1 MGFLGEVSKG
11 AQVCAQGGAGGV
23 GGQILPCWAPKA
35 SRPRYGRKHRA
46 WWETGGSASSNQRPE
61 EEKSE
66 GCSPWSARVL
76 GFGWG
81 RREELDCCSNT
92 ESLLG
97 VSILRLLRKGVGAS
111 PLVLQLELRSR
122 ALRQALPSPNSLMI
136 CLLVQ
141 IREPAS
147 GEM

>member
-1 MGFLGEVSKG
+1 MPRAGRGESEG
-11 AQVCAQGGAGGV
+11 RSCPAGP
-23 GGQILPCWAPKA
+23 Q
-35 SRPRYGRKHRA
+35 RPLDPDMAENTGPA
-46 WWETGGSASSNQRPE
+46 WWETGGFESGNQ
-61 EEKSE
+61 EKSD
-66 GCSPWSARVL
+66 GCSPCSARVL

-97 VSILRLLRKGVGAS
+97 VSIWRLLRKGVGAS

>member
-1 MGFLGEVSKG
+1 MAENS
-11 AQVCAQGGAGGV
+11 GV
-23 GGQILPCWAPKA
+23 GLAGD
-35 SRPRYGRKHRA
+35 GRFC
-46 WWETGGSASSNQRPE
+46 GSGSGNQHSE
-61 EEKSE
+61 DKKSD
-66 GCSPWSARVL
+66 GCSPWSPSVL

-81 RREELDCCSNT
+81 RWEELDCCFNT

-111 PLVLQLELRSR
+111 PLVLQLELRSG
-122 ALRQALPSPNSLMI
+122 ALLQALPSPNSLMI

>member
-1 MGFLGEVSKG
+1 MPRAGWGEWKGRAWPAGPQRPLGPDMAENSGVG
-11 AQVCAQGGAGGV
+11 QAGDGRFCGAGSG
-23 GGQILPCWAPKA
+23 
-35 SRPRYGRKHRA
+35 
-46 WWETGGSASSNQRPE
+46 NQHS
-61 EEKSE
+61 EEKKSD
-66 GCSPWSARVL
+66 GCSPKCS

-81 RREELDCCSNT
+81 RWEELDCCLYT

-97 VSILRLLRKGVGAS
+97 VSILRLLRKGAGAS
-111 PLVLQLELRSR
+111 PLVLQLELRSG
-122 ALRQALPSPNSLMI
+122 ALHQALPSPNSLMI